1 MNNRLLD
8 FNLFINESSSSFK
21 EGSSSYNISERWDG
35 GYDIRVCDSLLNG
48 DRMDESYVNI
58 AKKTEKA
65 VALAYVK
72 SDGKHSE
79 YLWIPS
85 SACFKKKYVSSS
97 GAYYPVE
104 IPSYTYWFKDEANR
118 RKLENFLNDFMDSQE
133 LKKRK
138 VIDDILEQSKDDLD
152 LILDQVGLNDAIA
165 SLERGNSDY
174 QFEGITENG
183 LNVIINKR
191 SKEDL
196 VGDFEIYPSKKDTR
210 PAIRFSYTKGSNQPS
225 FIFNIDGKNYQ
236 TSARITEVENSP
248 YLRYLILRSLNKET
262 QSDKDGLLNYYTE
275 LLKSHDWNYQYS
287 DDSRTYKA
295 GQKDIDHINEVGDLL
310 KEFMPEKEVSDIYLN
325 FSNKK

>member
-1 MNNRLLD
+1 MNNKLLD
-8 FNLFINESSSSFK
+8 FNLFMNESSSISK
-21 EGSSSYNISERWDG
+21 GGSSSYNVSERWDG
-35 GYDIRVCDSLLNG
+35 GYDIRMCDSLLNG
-48 DRMDESYVNI
+48 DRMDDSYINI

-72 SDGKHSE
+72 PDGKTSE
-79 YLWIPS
+79 YLWMPS

-97 GAYYPVE
+97 GAYYSVE
-104 IPSYTYWFKDEANR
+104 IPSYTYWFKDELNR
-118 RKLENFLNDFMDSQE
+118 RKLEDFLNDFVDSQE

-138 VIDDILEQSKDDLD
+138 GIDDILEQAKDDLD

-174 QFEGITENG
+174 SFEGITENG

-191 SKEDL
+191 SREDL
-196 VGDFEIYPSKKDTR
+196 VGDFEIYSSKKETR
-210 PAIRFSYTKGSNQPS
+210 PAIRFSYTKGSNQPN
-225 FIFNIDGKNYQ
+225 FIFDIDGKNYQ
-236 TSARITEVENSP
+236 ASSRITEVENNP
-248 YLRYLILRSLNKET
+248 YLRYLILRSLNKEKQT
-262 QSDKDGLLNYYTE
+262 EKEGLFNYYIE

-295 GQKDIDHINEVGDLL
+295 GQKAADHINEVGDLL
-310 KEFMPEKEVSDIYLN
+310 KKFMPEKEVSNIYSN